1 MLDDRDVNEQLEWQE
16 DLPFEA
22 QQRREAFARFGVA
35 MYFAQCLE
43 VQIGILL
50 ASMYNQEFLRVPP
63 GDRDAFFD
71 RESKKTLGRMQRD
84 LGKNLPPTLETRL
97 HKAVELRN
105 WLAHR
110 YFSERQID
118 ILTLEGREQMIC
130 ELQEKADFFKEL
142 DAEFTA
148 ILEKWMSIQGI
159 SKEEIESEVASFFRE
174 NNVELDNVK
183 GAHQTEL

>member
-22 QQRREAFARFGVA
+22 QQRREVFARFGLA

-43 VQIGILL
+43 VQIGLLL

-63 GDRDAFFD
+63 EDRDAFFD
-71 RESKKTLGRMQRD
+71 RESQKTLGRMKRD
-84 LGKNLPPTLETRL
+84 LGNNLSPTLENRL
-97 HKAVELRN
+97 HEAVELRN

-110 YFSERQID
+110 YFSERGIN
-118 ILTLEGREQMIC
+118 ILTLEGREKMIF

-142 DAEFTA
+142 DAEFNA
-148 ILEKWMSIQGI
+148 IIEKWLFIQGI
-159 SKEEIESEVASFFRE
+159 SKEELESEVASFFRE

-183 GAHQTEL
+183 GTHQTEL